1 MQDDNTCRKYMIP
14 EGMEPSE
21 DRLSL
26 PSMKWR
32 LSEDDSPDEKKRFYY
47 EKAKNYKFNINDLH
61 KYSSKLKTKDMN
73 FKFDRSAMGKII
85 PQT

>member
-1 MQDDNTCRKYMIP
+1 MIP

-32 LSEDDSPDEKKRFYY
+32 LSEDSSPVDMKKVY
-47 EKAKNYKFNINDLH
+47 E
-61 KYSSKLKTKDMN
+61 
-73 FKFDRSAMGKII
+73 
-85 PQT
+85 

>member
-1 MQDDNTCRKYMIP
+1 MSQTYRIMDLDANNIRKVQEMQDDNTCRKYMIP

-32 LSEDDSPDEKKRFYY
+32 LSEDDSPEEKKKYFY
-47 EKAKNYKFNINDLH
+47 EKAKNYRFNINDLH
-61 KYSSKLKTKDMN
+61 KYS
-73 FKFDRSAMGKII
+73 
-85 PQT
+85 

>member
-1 MQDDNTCRKYMIP
+1 MDLDAHHIRKVQEMADARTCHKFMIP

-32 LSEDDSPDEKKRFYY
+32 LSEDSSPVDMKKVY
-47 EKAKNYKFNINDLH
+47 E
-61 KYSSKLKTKDMN
+61 
-73 FKFDRSAMGKII
+73 
-85 PQT
+85 